1 MGSLSGF
8 IITLSSFVI
17 PLILVMDPF
26 GNIPLFITAL
36 KRVPQE
42 RRTKVLLR
50 ELFIALCIMMIFL
63 FSGAKMLSW
72 LGIKEHSL
80 GISGGIVLFIMS
92 IKLVFNSAMDEQ
104 AQISQKDE
112 EPFLVPLA
120 IPLIAG
126 PASLSMLMILSAKNP
141 TEVWTLFAAVLIASV
156 LNGAVL
162 LLSFPISNILGKRGI
177 IALERLAGLIM
188 VLISVNM
195 IMGGIFDF
203 VTSLR

>member
-1 MGSLSGF
+1 MEL
-8 IITLSSFVI
+8 ISSYI
-17 PLILVMDPF
+17 LTLILVMDPF

-50 ELFIALCIMMIFL
+50 ELLIALFIMMVFL
-63 FSGAKMLSW
+63 FGGARLLAW
-72 LGIKEHSL
+72 LGISKYSL

-92 IKLVFNSAMDEQ
+92 VKLVFNSSIDEQ
-104 AQISQKDE
+104 AQLSQKDE

-126 PASLSMLMILSAKNP
+126 PASLSMLMILSAGDPAK
-141 TEVWTLFAAVLIASV
+141 VWYLFIAVLIASV
-156 LNGAVL
+156 LNGIVL

-177 IALERLAGLIM
+177 VALERLMGLIM

-195 IMGGIFDF
+195 MMGGISEF

>member
-1 MGSLSGF
+1 MEL
-8 IITLSSFVI
+8 ISSYVLT
-17 PLILVMDPF
+17 LILVMDPF

-36 KRVPQE
+36 KRVPSE
-42 RRTKVLLR
+42 RRTVVLLR
-50 ELFIALCIMMIFL
+50 ELIIALLIMMLFL
-63 FSGAKMLSW
+63 FAGAKLLSW
-72 LGIKEHSL
+72 LGIAKYSL

-92 IKLVFNSAMDEQ
+92 IKLVFNSAMEEQ
-104 AQISQKDE
+104 AQINQKDE

-126 PASLSMLMILSAKNP
+126 PASLSMLMILSAGDPAKS
-141 TEVWTLFAAVLIASV
+141 WSLFIAVLIASV
-156 LNGAVL
+156 LNGVVL

-177 IALERLAGLIM
+177 IALERLTGLIM

-195 IMGGIFDF
+195 MMGGISEF

>member
-1 MGSLSGF
+1 MELISSY
-8 IITLSSFVI
+8 IIT
-17 PLILVMDPF
+17 LILVMDPF

-50 ELFIALCIMMIFL
+50 ELMIALLIMMVFL
-63 FSGAKMLSW
+63 FAGAKMLAW
-72 LGIKEHSL
+72 LGIAKYSL

-92 IKLVFNSAMDEQ
+92 IKLVFNSSMDEQ
-104 AQISQKDE
+104 AQLNQKDE

-126 PASLSMLMILSAKNP
+126 PASLSMLMILSAGDPKK
-141 TEVWTLFAAVLIASV
+141 VWSLFIAVLIASV
-156 LNGAVL
+156 LNGIVL

-177 IALERLAGLIM
+177 IALERLTGLIM

-195 IMGGIFDF
+195 MMGGISEF
-203 VTSLR
+203 VKSLS

>member
-1 MGSLSGF
+1 MELITSY
-8 IITLSSFVI
+8 IIT
-17 PLILVMDPF
+17 LILVMDPF

-36 KRVPQE
+36 KKVPTE

-50 ELFIALCIMMIFL
+50 ELFIALFIMMLFL
-63 FSGAKMLSW
+63 FGGARMLSW
-72 LGIKEHSL
+72 LGIAKYSL

-92 IKLVFNSAMDEQ
+92 IKLVFNSSMDEQ
-104 AQISQKDE
+104 AQINQKDE

-126 PASLSMLMILSAKNP
+126 PASLSMLMILSAGDPKK
-141 TEVWTLFAAVLIASV
+141 VWSLFIAVLIASV
-156 LNGAVL
+156 LNGIVL

-177 IALERLAGLIM
+177 IALERLTGLIM

-195 IMGGIFDF
+195 MMGGISEF
-203 VTSLR
+203 VSSLR

>member
-1 MGSLSGF
+1 MELITSY
-8 IITLSSFVI
+8 IIT
-17 PLILVMDPF
+17 LILVMDPF

-36 KRVPQE
+36 KKVPTE

-50 ELFIALCIMMIFL
+50 ELFIALFIMMLFL
-63 FSGAKMLSW
+63 FGGARMLSW
-72 LGIKEHSL
+72 LGIAKYSL

-92 IKLVFNSAMDEQ
+92 IKLVFNSSMDEQ
-104 AQISQKDE
+104 AQINQKDE

-126 PASLSMLMILSAKNP
+126 PASLSMLMILSAGDPKK
-141 TEVWTLFAAVLIASV
+141 VWSLFIAVLIASI
-156 LNGAVL
+156 LNGIIL

-177 IALERLAGLIM
+177 IALERLTGLIM

-195 IMGGIFDF
+195 MMGGISEF
-203 VTSLR
+203 VSSLR

>member
-1 MGSLSGF
+1 MEL
-8 IITLSSFVI
+8 ITSYILT
-17 PLILVMDPF
+17 LILVMDPF

-36 KRVPQE
+36 KKVPTE

-50 ELFIALCIMMIFL
+50 ELFIALFIMMLFL
-63 FSGAKMLSW
+63 FGGARMLSW
-72 LGIKEHSL
+72 LGIAKYSL

-92 IKLVFNSAMDEQ
+92 IKLVFNSSMDEQ
-104 AQISQKDE
+104 AQINQKDE

-126 PASLSMLMILSAKNP
+126 PASLSMLMILSAGDPKK
-141 TEVWTLFAAVLIASV
+141 VWSLFIAVLIASV
-156 LNGAVL
+156 LNGIIL

-177 IALERLAGLIM
+177 IALERLTGLIM

-195 IMGGIFDF
+195 MMGGISEF
-203 VTSLR
+203 VSSLR

>member
-1 MGSLSGF
+1 MEL
-8 IITLSSFVI
+8 ISSYI
-17 PLILVMDPF
+17 LTLILVMDPF

-36 KRVPQE
+36 KRVPTE

-50 ELFIALCIMMIFL
+50 ELMIALLIMMIFL
-63 FSGAKMLSW
+63 FGGAKMLSW
-72 LGIKEHSL
+72 LGIAKYSL

-104 AQISQKDE
+104 AQLSQKDE

-126 PASLSMLMILSAKNP
+126 PASLSMLMILSAGDPKK
-141 TEVWTLFAAVLIASV
+141 VWSLFIAVLIASV
-156 LNGAVL
+156 LNGIVL

-177 IALERLAGLIM
+177 IALERLTGLIM

-195 IMGGIFDF
+195 MMGGISEF
-203 VTSLR
+203 VHTL

>member
-1 MGSLSGF
+1 MEL
-8 IITLSSFVI
+8 ISSYI
-17 PLILVMDPF
+17 LTLILVMDPF

-36 KRVPQE
+36 KRVPTE

-50 ELFIALCIMMIFL
+50 ELMIALLIMMIFL
-63 FSGAKMLSW
+63 FGGAKMLSW
-72 LGIKEHSL
+72 LGIAKYSL

-126 PASLSMLMILSAKNP
+126 PASLSMLMILSAGDPKK
-141 TEVWTLFAAVLIASV
+141 VWSLFIAVLIASV
-156 LNGAVL
+156 LNGIVL

-177 IALERLAGLIM
+177 IALERLTGLIM

-195 IMGGIFDF
+195 MMGGISEF
-203 VTSLR
+203 VHTL